1 MDRHYFHFPLCT
13 LSFGRDINERL
24 NCIMSLGCV
33 QMGAKQWQKFS
44 PNERQARRSFHPPP
58 EFCKCTIDLGK
69 EEELQAVAGC
79 EYLNL
84 CCSNVKGILADSARV
99 ARFIKDFERR
109 HGTDARVRIRTDWV
123 FEVRDNK
130 GMSYPELAV
139 LAAIYSKI
147 GASKKPVLITREEIW
162 KRAHGYKSD
171 RVFRAEINGRCPFVT
186 LRKVRSIIERL
197 HDRKFFAR
205 ITYGRRQT
213 YYSHR
218 LSGAALAEHVFTSKM
233 QRSLARQA
241 RRRADAA
248 LTKRIQTACR
258 KLASPDATE
267 GAADM
272 PL

>member
-24 NCIMSLGCV
+24 NCIISLGCV

-44 PNERQARRSFHPPP
+44 PSERQARRSFHPPP

-147 GASKKPVLITREEIW
+147 GANKRPVRITREEIW
-162 KRAHGYKSD
+162 RRALGCKSQS
-171 RVFRAEINGRCPFVT
+171 VFKTETDGQVFGFTR
-186 LRKVRSIIERL
+186 RKVRSIIERL

-205 ITYGRRQT
+205 VTFARRET

-218 LSGAALAEHVFTSKM
+218 LSGAALAEHVFASKVQRCLTS
-233 QRSLARQA
+233 RA

-248 LTKRIQTACR
+248 LTKRIQAERR
-258 KLASPDATE
+258 KLAGSNATQGATE
-267 GAADM
+267 M
-272 PL
+272 PP

>member
-1 MDRHYFHFPLCT
+1 MDGRYFHFPLCL
-13 LSFGRDINERL
+13 LSFGGGIEGRL
-24 NCIMSLGCV
+24 NGIISLACV
-33 QMGAKQWQKFS
+33 EMGVKRWQKFS
-44 PNERQARRSFHPPP
+44 PIERNARSSFPPPP
-58 EFCKCTIDLGK
+58 EFCTSRIELGK

-84 CCSNVKGILADSARV
+84 CCSNVKAILADYARV

-147 GASKKPVLITREEIW
+147 GASKRPVLITREEIW
-162 KRAHGYKSD
+162 KRAHGCKSD
-171 RVFRAEINGRCPFVT
+171 RVFAAETKGRCPFLT
-186 LRKVRSIIERL
+186 LRNVRSIIEGL

-205 ITYGRRQT
+205 ITYARRQT

-218 LSGAALAEHVFTSKM
+218 LSGAALAEYVFTSKM
-233 QRSLARQA
+233 QRSLAKQA

-248 LTKRIQTACR
+248 LTKRIQAGRR

-267 GAADM
+267 GATDM

>member
-1 MDRHYFHFPLCT
+1 MDGRYFHFPLCL
-13 LSFGRDINERL
+13 LSFGGGIEERL
-24 NCIMSLGCV
+24 NGIISLACV
-33 QMGAKQWQKFS
+33 EMGVKRWQKFS
-44 PNERQARRSFHPPP
+44 PIERNARSSFPPPP
-58 EFCKCTIDLGK
+58 EFCTCRIDLGK
-69 EEELQAVAGC
+69 EVDLQVVAGC
-79 EYLNL
+79 EFLNL
-84 CCSNVKGILADSARV
+84 ICRNVKGILADYARV
-99 ARFIKDFERR
+99 TRFKEDFERR
-109 HGTDARVRIRTDWV
+109 HGTDARVRIRKDWI

-147 GASKKPVLITREEIW
+147 GASKRPVLITREEIW

-171 RVFRAEINGRCPFVT
+171 RVFRAQINGRCPFIT

-197 HDRKFFAR
+197 HNRKFFAR

-218 LSGAALAEHVFTSKM
+218 LSGAALAEHVFASKM
-233 QRSLARQA
+233 QRSLASRA

-248 LTKRIQTACR
+248 LTKRIQVGRR

-267 GAADM
+267 GATDM

>member
-1 MDRHYFHFPLCT
+1 MDAHYFHFPLCL
-13 LSFGRDINERL
+13 LSFGGGIEERL
-24 NCIMSLGCV
+24 NGIISLACV
-33 QMGAKQWQKFS
+33 EMGVKQWRKFS
-44 PNERQARRSFHPPP
+44 PDERNARHRLPPP
-58 EFCKCTIDLGK
+58 PDSCTCRIDLGK
-69 EEELQAVAGC
+69 EDQLQVVAGC
-79 EYLNL
+79 EFLNL
-84 CCSNVKGILADSARV
+84 VCRNAKGVLTDYARV
-99 ARFIKDFERR
+99 TRFIKDFERR
-109 HGTDARVRIRTDWV
+109 HGTDARVRIRKDWM

-130 GMSYPELAV
+130 GMSYPELAA

-197 HDRKFFAR
+197 HDRRFFAR

-218 LSGAALAEHVFTSKM
+218 MSGAALAERVFASKM
-233 QRSLARQA
+233 QRSVASRA
-241 RRRADAA
+241 RRLADAA
-248 LTKRIQTACR
+248 LTKQIQAGRR

-267 GAADM
+267 GATDM